1 MTLHGDINLLYPS
14 FQNKCSYPYVRVTR
28 SYFSRVDVIKRCGVF
43 LFKNIYATKNVLVTN
58 TTILT

>member
-1 MTLHGDINLLYPS
+1 MY
-14 FQNKCSYPYVRVTR
+14 SYSCVRVTR